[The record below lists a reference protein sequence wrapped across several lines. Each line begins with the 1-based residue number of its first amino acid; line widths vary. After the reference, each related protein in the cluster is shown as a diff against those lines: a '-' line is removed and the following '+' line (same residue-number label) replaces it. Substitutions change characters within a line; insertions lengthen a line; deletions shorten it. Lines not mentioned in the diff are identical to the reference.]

1 MLTPR
6 RVLYVEDNALVRE
19 ITCELLAD
27 GLREVVAVTT
37 GEEALSAFR
46 AQPFDL
52 VLTDISLP
60 AMSGVELVRQIQSI
74 DPTVPFILASGYS
87 LDVER
92 YQLGSH
98 VRALR
103 KPFDLPALDALIQE
117 LF

>member
-1 MLTPR
+1 MPTPR

-27 GLREVVAVTT
+27 GPLEVVAVST

-52 VLTDISLP
+52 IVTDVSLP
-60 AMSGVELVRQIQSI
+60 AMSGVELVRQIQAI
-74 DPTVPFILASGYS
+74 DATVPVILASGYA
-87 LDVER
+87 LNAEQ
-92 YQLGSH
+92 YQLGSN
-98 VRALR
+98 VRTIK
-103 KPFDLPALDALIQE
+103 KPFDLPAFDALVRE